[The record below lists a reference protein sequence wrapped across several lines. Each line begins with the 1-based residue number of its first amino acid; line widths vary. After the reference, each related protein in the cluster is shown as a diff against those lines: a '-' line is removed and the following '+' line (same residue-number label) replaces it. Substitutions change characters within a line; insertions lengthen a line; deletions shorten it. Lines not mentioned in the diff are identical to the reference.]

1 MLLSL
6 QRKLCD
12 SLSQD
17 SFNLGEQGDNS
28 PTGLQPIIISMLEYD
43 WIQSIF
49 QVLFYTCSAENNP
62 LIDKNH
68 VAGNTDIP
76 DILVL

>member
-1 MLLSL
+1 
-6 QRKLCD
+6 
-12 SLSQD
+12 
-17 SFNLGEQGDNS
+17 
-28 PTGLQPIIISMLEYD
+28 MLEYD
-43 WIQSIF
+43 WIQSMF